1 MPMRR
6 LLFALLAV
14 TMMAALAACG
24 SSSPKKPAASSPT
37 VQALSYLPASS
48 PLVLTLITDPNS
60 QFVKGAQTALRN
72 IPNASL
78 AETALFAKLS
88 QLGFD
93 YNKDIRPLFGNPIV
107 LGFVGTTISGS
118 NPPFV
123 VSWVTRSASGL
134 NGVIQKLRIGLQPA
148 GTHDGAKLYTAGGA
162 AIAVAGPTLLFS
174 RSTQDL
180 NAALDRHAAKQ
191 GFTATQYANSTTGI
205 DQNGLIQVFGNLT
218 GILSMPSA
226 AKARQVPWVAAITG
240 YGASISASQ
249 KAMTIHY
256 HVDTSGKPLSTSQL
270 PIASGST
277 PPDLAGGLP
286 ILGGIRDPAQT
297 ISFIEQAQRM
307 TNPKSYASFVSRQ
320 AKLKRRTGFDLN
332 SFVASLTGNLSIE
345 SNTHTTIGRA
355 QVSDPSAVSA
365 ELAKLAKAPRD
376 AFAKYSR
383 VSSLGGGLYS
393 VKEPKQTLTYG
404 LIGDE
409 LTIGKASPAGVRAYA
424 KAPATAAAG
433 AAGSLA
439 FQIGL
444 TELLKLVVKHQLPAV
459 EQQVLARLGS
469 LTGSTSAT
477 TTGLTGTA
485 TVGVH

>member
-1 MPMRR
+1 MRR

-14 TMMAALAACG
+14 TVMAALAGCG
-24 SSSPKKPAASSPT
+24 SSSPKKPAASSPA

-60 QFVKGAQTALRN
+60 QFVKGAQTALHN

-93 YNKDIRPLFGNPIV
+93 YNKDIRPLFGNPIA
-107 LGFVGTTISGS
+107 LGFVGTTINGS

-123 VSWVTRSASGL
+123 VSWVTKSASAL
-134 NGVIQKLRIGLQPA
+134 NAVIGKLRIGLQPA
-148 GTHDGAKLYTAGGA
+148 GTHDGAKLFTAGGA
-162 AIAVAGPTLLFS
+162 AVAVSGATLLFS
-174 RSTQDL
+174 RSIQDL
-180 NAALDRHAAKQ
+180 TAALDRHAAKQ
-191 GFTATQYANSTTGI
+191 GFTAAQYANSTTGI

-226 AKARQVPWVAAITG
+226 AKARQVPWVAAIAG
-240 YGASISASQ
+240 YGASISATQ
-249 KAMTIHY
+249 KTMTIHY

-297 ISFIEQAQRM
+297 ISFIEQAQRL
-307 TNPKSYASFVSRQ
+307 TSPNANVSFLNHE
-320 AKLKRRTGFDLN
+320 AKLKRQTGFDLKT
-332 SFVASLTGNLSIE
+332 FVTSLTGNLSVE

-365 ELAKLAKAPRD
+365 DIAKLAKAPHD
-376 AFAKYSR
+376 AFTHGSR
-383 VSSLGGGLYS
+383 VTSVGGGLYS
-393 VKEPKQTLTYG
+393 VKEPKQTLTFG

-409 LTIGKASPAGVRAYA
+409 LTIGRASPAAVRAYA

-433 AAGSLA
+433 AAGSFA

-444 TELLKLVVKHQLPAV
+444 SELLKLVVKRRIPPV
-459 EQQVLARLGS
+459 EQAALNRLGLLS
-469 LTGSTSAT
+469 GWASAT